1 MSEQG
6 DPVGNPEPPR
16 PEPRYDPGPDF
27 KEKVKAAVVEVL
39 DDLGIGKGA
48 PEEPEPKAQKRKTL
62 REEEFDMEGAVEKV
76 LAKMA
81 AKEPAKTPAPAAEP
95 EAAPGPPP
103 KKKRLQTAIWGE

>member
-16 PEPRYDPGPDF
+16 PEPQYDPGPDF

-39 DDLGIGKGA
+39 EDLGIGGSGA
-48 PEEPEPKAQKRKTL
+48 EPEPKAQKRKTL

-81 AKEPAKTPAPAAEP
+81 AKEPAKTPEPAAEP

-103 KKKRLQTAIWGE
+103 KKKRLQHAIWGD